1 MEWSAI
7 VTLVALLQYMF
18 FSLKVGTAR
27 VKYNVHAPAVSG
39 DPTFERIYRVQ
50 QNTLEQLIVFIP
62 SLWIFSHLV
71 SHQIGAGIG
80 VVYILGRAI
89 YYVSYVKDP
98 KKRAL
103 GFMLGFFACVA
114 LIVGGLGMAIYSLVG
129 N

>member
-1 MEWSAI
+1 MEWTAI

-27 VKYNVHAPAVSG
+27 VKYNVNAPAVSG

-71 SHQIGAGIG
+71 SHQIGAAIG
-80 VVYILGRAI
+80 LVFILGRAI

-114 LIVGGLGMAIYSLVG
+114 LIFGGLGTAIYSLIG

>member
-27 VKYNVHAPAVSG
+27 VKYNVNAPAVSG

-71 SHQIGAGIG
+71 SPQIGAGIG
-80 VVYILGRAI
+80 LVYILGRAI
-89 YYVSYVKDP
+89 YYVSYVKEP

-114 LIVGGLGMAIYSLVG
+114 LILAGLGGAVLKLLA
-129 N
+129 